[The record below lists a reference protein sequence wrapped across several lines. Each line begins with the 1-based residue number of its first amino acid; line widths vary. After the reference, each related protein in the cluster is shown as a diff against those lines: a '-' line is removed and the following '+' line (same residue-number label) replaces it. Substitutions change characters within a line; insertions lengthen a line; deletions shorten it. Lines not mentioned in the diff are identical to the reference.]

1 MMKYLSGSLTWPT
14 YTSMTIATIVFGLT
28 SLSAHSD
35 EFSPPSLTHS
45 QSDFGG
51 VGLIQMPSGRMMP
64 EGALELNVTNN
75 DDYINYSLSLQ
86 LFPWLET
93 TIRYTQIHDLLYS
106 NDTSFSGDTKYTDKS
121 ADVKLSLIDESFWLP
136 QIAVGFRDIGG
147 TGLFDGEY
155 IAANKQ
161 FGPLDFT
168 LGVGWGYIGN
178 RGNLSGDNQTSSDC
192 GRSTGYQATTGSVSL
207 GSMFTGC
214 ASVYGGIEYQTPFD
228 PLVFKLEYDGNNYQS
243 DFPVTQGKKAMPV
256 STPWNVGL
264 VYSFTDW
271 ARLRLSYE
279 RGNTFTA
286 GISLN
291 TNLAKLRPVWIDEP
305 RPDYHPQPKK
315 SALSEEEWQR
325 LVADV
330 QKIAGYQQ
338 VSLRQDQANKT
349 VTLTGTQ
356 QKYRHKK
363 EAEERAALLI
373 ANSGVDADTYK
384 IVETA
389 NGQPLTETQINAY
402 AFERVAK
409 NDYPGA
415 DFDDAKTTNQPAV
428 ISGEVKAQSTK
439 NWQLGLTPTLQQS
452 FGGSENF
459 YLYAIGVKANSS
471 YRMGQHVILSSSL
484 YGNITDNYDKYK
496 YTVPPDGTDLKRVRT
511 LARQYYDHTFRM
523 DSLQLT
529 YFDHYGD
536 NIYGQAYGGYLESMF
551 AGAGG
556 EIIYRPLNQNW
567 AFGIDGNYVK
577 QRDPDSVLGLYKE
590 ERHFDAQTARYYRV
604 QTGTFTGHATLYW
617 QPQFW
622 SLFNNT
628 LLKIS
633 AGQYLTEDK
642 GVTVDFSKQFDSGV
656 IAGVFAAKTNLSASE
671 YGEGN
676 FTKGVYISIPLDLMT
691 IKPSVQR
698 ANISWL
704 PLMRDG
710 GQKLNRQ
717 YELYNMTD
725 ARSPWFTKS
734 IAE

>member
-1 MMKYLSGSLTWPT
+1 MMKHLSGSLNGPT
-14 YTSMTIATIVFGLT
+14 YASMTIAMIVFGLI
-28 SLSAHSD
+28 SLNAYSD

-51 VGLIQMPSGRMMP
+51 VGLIQMPSGRMMS
-64 EGALELNVTNN
+64 EGAFELNATNN

-106 NDTSFSGDTKYTDKS
+106 NDASFSGDTKYTDKS
-121 ADVKLSLIDESFWLP
+121 ADVKLSLVDEGFWLP
-136 QIAVGFRDIGG
+136 QISVGFRDIGG
-147 TGLFDGEY
+147 TGLFDGEF

-168 LGVGWGYIGN
+168 LGIGWGYIGN
-178 RGNLSGDNQTSSDC
+178 RGNLSGDHRTSTDC
-192 GRSTGYQATTGSVSL
+192 GRSTGYQATTGSISL

-214 ASVYGGIEYQTPFD
+214 ASVYGGIEYQTPFE
-228 PLVFKLEYDGNNYQS
+228 PLVLKLEYDGNDYRS
-243 DFPVTQGKKAMPV
+243 DFPVTQGKQTMNV

-264 VYSFTDW
+264 VYSLTDW

-291 TNLAKLRPVWIDEP
+291 TNLATLRPVWIDEP
-305 RPDYHPQPKK
+305 RPEYHPQPKK
-315 SALSEEEWQR
+315 NTLSEDEWQQ
-325 LVADV
+325 LVTDV

-338 VSLRQDQANKT
+338 VSFRQDQKSKT

-356 QKYRHKK
+356 QKYRNKK

-373 ANSGVDADTYK
+373 TNSGLDADTYK

-402 AFERVAK
+402 AFERVVK

-415 DFDDAKTTNQPAV
+415 DFDDAKTTGEPSV
-428 ISGEVKAQSTK
+428 ISGEMKAQSSK
-439 NWQLGLTPTLQQS
+439 NWQFGLTPALQQS

-471 YRMGQHVILSSSL
+471 YRMGQHFILSSSL

-529 YFDHYGD
+529 YLDHYGD
-536 NIYGQAYGGYLESMF
+536 NVYGQAYGGYLESMF

-577 QRDPDSVLGLYKE
+577 QRDPDSVLGLYKD
-590 ERHFDAQTARYYRV
+590 ERHFDPQTARYYRV

-617 QPQFW
+617 QPKFW

-671 YGEGN
+671 YGEGS

-691 IKPSVQR
+691 IKPSVHR

-734 IAE
+734 ITE